1 MALSWCSQRSLKRV
15 YAKDDPYLRL
25 SVYPEGTRLEDLRE
39 PGLLVRERVRWLP
52 PEPFSGT
59 EVTDGNDR
67 FRVPW
72 CEHRPVGVAPWMLR
86 LPERLLN
93 ARWYCPRGSR
103 DWHARHF
110 WDEGCY
116 RPFWVGESFRFV
128 KNGSL
133 PRNGPYGW
141 VRARVASVELYP
153 SLETL
158 LVLVV
163 FSERERGLQMGR
175 VYYPLSPEPDAFVW
189 YQLELL
195 GVSVPTGGVVDL
207 SSLRGMGVLAR
218 VDGLAEET
226 GEYAVSVL
234 YRAEVGA

>member
-1 MALSWCSQRSLKRV
+1 MKLSWVSRRFPKRV
-15 YAKDDPYLRL
+15 YVADDPYLRL
-25 SVYPEGTRLEDLRE
+25 SVYPEGIRLQDVDE

-52 PEPFSGT
+52 PEPFFGT
-59 EVTDGNDR
+59 EVRDGTHR
-67 FRVPW
+67 FRVGW
-72 CEHRPVGVAPWMLR
+72 CEHRPIGLVPWMLR

-93 ARWYCPRGSR
+93 ARWYCPSGSR
-103 DWHARHF
+103 DWHERHF
-110 WDEGCY
+110 SDEGCY
-116 RPFWVGESFRFV
+116 RPFWVGESFRFM
-128 KNGSL
+128 NNRFPTRSGL
-133 PRNGPYGW
+133 YGW

-158 LVLVV
+158 LILVV
-163 FSERERGLQMGR
+163 FRMRDCGHQVGR
-175 VYYPLSPEPDAFVW
+175 VYYSLSPEPDAFVW

-207 SSLRGMGVLAR
+207 SSLRGMEVLAR
-218 VDGLAEET
+218 IDGLAEEA